1 MITIVLFFVVNCP
14 RSVVCL
20 ELYSNHFEPT
30 RRDKTMHVA
39 TKPYKQ
45 ISTIVTAHHS
55 YVAFEFHFRNIKAFS
70 MAKCKM

>member
-1 MITIVLFFVVNCP
+1 
-14 RSVVCL
+14 
-20 ELYSNHFEPT
+20 
-30 RRDKTMHVA
+30 MHVA

-70 MAKCKM
+70 MAKCKMWKRIFVKYPLLKSKDERRAVHQILHTQFCGIFVV